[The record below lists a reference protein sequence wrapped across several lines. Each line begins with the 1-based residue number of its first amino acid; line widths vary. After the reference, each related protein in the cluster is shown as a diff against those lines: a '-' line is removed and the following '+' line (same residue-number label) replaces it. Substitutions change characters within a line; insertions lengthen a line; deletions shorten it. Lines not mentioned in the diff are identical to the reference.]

1 MPSKFRVRYIFRPLV
16 QLLAKGFNKLG
27 ITPNMA
33 TMTMLLFSI
42 LSFLALV
49 VLSNLILF
57 SILVF
62 MTGILDGIDGAIARL
77 TNQSTKK
84 GGFLDSSMD
93 RISEFNIFMALL
105 IFLWNESLWMIDM
118 KLIVFLCFLGSI
130 MISYTRTRAENFCEG
145 DFNIGLMARS
155 ERLFYLVV
163 VSFIAFFFNNF
174 NIFIFI
180 FMWLVL
186 LTVLFRF
193 IMFKKYI
200 EKSENNN

>member
-1 MPSKFRVRYIFRPLV
+1 MPSKFRVRYIFKPLV
-16 QLLAKGFNKLG
+16 QLLAKGFSKLG
-27 ITPNMA
+27 MTPNMA

-49 VLSNLILF
+49 ILSNLILF

-62 MTGILDGIDGAIARL
+62 ITGILDGIDGAIARL
-77 TNQSTKK
+77 THQSTKI

-93 RISEFNIFMALL
+93 RISEFNIFIALL
-105 IFLWNESLWMIDM
+105 IFLWNETFWMIDM

-130 MISYTRTRAENFCEG
+130 MISYTRTRAENFCVG

-163 VSFIAFFFNNF
+163 VSF
-174 NIFIFI
+174 
-180 FMWLVL
+180 LS
-186 LTVLFRF
+186 LF
-193 IMFKKYI
+193 
-200 EKSENNN
+200 